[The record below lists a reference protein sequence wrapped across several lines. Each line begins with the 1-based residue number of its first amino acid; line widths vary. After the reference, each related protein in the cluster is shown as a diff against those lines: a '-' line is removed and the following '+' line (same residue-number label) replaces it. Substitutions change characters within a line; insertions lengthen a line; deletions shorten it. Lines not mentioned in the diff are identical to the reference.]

1 MTSSP
6 RPNRGP
12 GAAIENRAALI
23 AAAREIFATRGI
35 DAPLSAVAKLAG
47 VGQGSLYRHFPTRYS
62 LAVAAFEQNLDE
74 VEEFAGREGSTLEE
88 ILRVLTDQ
96 AIASTAF
103 YELVAIERADAA
115 GQHLISRITSIIDTK
130 IGEAKSS
137 GRLGSG
143 ISTEDVLLAI
153 AMLSGA
159 LSKAPEDE
167 RPSVAA
173 RAWALLPFGPDRPPR
188 VE

>member
-6 RPNRGP
+6 RQNRGP
-12 GAAIENRAALI
+12 SAATEKRAALI

-74 VEEFAGREGSTLEE
+74 VEQLAGLPGSTLEDV
-88 ILRVLTDQ
+88 LGVLTDQ

-115 GQHLISRITSIIDTK
+115 GQHLISRITSIIDAK
-130 IGEAKSS
+130 MGEARSS

-143 ISTEDVLLAI
+143 ITTDDVLLGI
-153 AMLSGA
+153 AMLAGA

-167 RPSVAA
+167 RRSVAA
-173 RAWALLPFGPDRPPR
+173 RAWALLPFGP
-188 VE
+188 